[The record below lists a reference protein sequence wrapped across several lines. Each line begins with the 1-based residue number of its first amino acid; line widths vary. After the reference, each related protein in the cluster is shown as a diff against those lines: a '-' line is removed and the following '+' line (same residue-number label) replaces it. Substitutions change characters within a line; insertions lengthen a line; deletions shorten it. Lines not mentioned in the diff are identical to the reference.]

1 MLILGDVAA
10 VGLIAGV
17 GETAEKMLWRYVLRP
32 ILFCLPPEWAHHRS
46 MAILHSLMR
55 WRLGQ
60 NLIAR
65 CHPPSDPRLAVEAL
79 GIRFANCLGLAAGFD
94 KRARWFND
102 LALLGFGHVEV
113 GTITH
118 QAQPGQSRPRLFRL
132 SRDRALI
139 NRMGFNNPGAEAV
152 ARHLLNTPKQSIL
165 GINIGKSK
173 TVDNAHAIEDYCN
186 SFRLLFPFADYFT
199 VNVSSPNT
207 PNLRQLQER
216 GPLLDLLT
224 QLRQLE
230 REMSRAYQR
239 RSVPILVKIAP
250 DLSPGELEDVLEIA
264 LQVGLDGIIATN
276 TTVMREQLKTSAGR
290 VARIGVGGLSGGP
303 LTQKARDVVAFISQR
318 IGRRLEIVGSGG
330 IMSGEDAWR
339 MFGAGASL
347 VQLYTGFVYGGP
359 CFVSD
364 VAKYLGGK
372 LDETGL
378 PNIAAARGRD
388 LD

>member
-1 MLILGDVAA
+1 
-10 VGLIAGV
+10 
-17 GETAEKMLWRYVLRP
+17 MLWRYVVRP
-32 ILFCLPPEWAHHRS
+32 ILFCMPPEWAHHQS
-46 MAILHSLMR
+46 MGIFHALMR
-55 WRLGQ
+55 WKLGQ
-60 NLIAR
+60 KAIAR
-65 CHPPSDPRLAVEAL
+65 CHPSPDPRLAVEAL
-79 GIRFANCLGLAAGFD
+79 GMRFPNCLGLAAGFD
-94 KRARWFND
+94 KQARWFND

-118 QAQPGQSRPRLFRL
+118 QAQPGQPRPRLFRL
-132 SRDRALI
+132 SRDQALI

-152 ARHLLNTPKQSIL
+152 AQRLLNTPKQTVL

-173 TVDNAHAIEDYCN
+173 VIDNDRAIEDYCTT
-186 SFRLLFPFADYFT
+186 FRLLFPFADYFT

-230 REMSRAYQR
+230 REMSLTYQR
-239 RSVPILVKIAP
+239 RTVPILVKIAP
-250 DLSPGELEDVLEIA
+250 DLSEAALEDVLEIA

-276 TTVMREQLKTSAGR
+276 TTVALENLRTRASR
-290 VARIGVGGLSGGP
+290 VRRIGLGGLSGAP
-303 LTQKARDVVAFISQR
+303 LTQRARDVVTFISQR
-318 IGRRLEIVGSGG
+318 IGRRIEIIGSGG
-330 IMSGEDAWR
+330 IMTGEDAWR
-339 MFGAGASL
+339 MIGAGASL

-359 CFVSD
+359 SFVAQ
-364 VAKYLGGK
+364 VAAYLGRK
-372 LDETGL
+372 LDESGL